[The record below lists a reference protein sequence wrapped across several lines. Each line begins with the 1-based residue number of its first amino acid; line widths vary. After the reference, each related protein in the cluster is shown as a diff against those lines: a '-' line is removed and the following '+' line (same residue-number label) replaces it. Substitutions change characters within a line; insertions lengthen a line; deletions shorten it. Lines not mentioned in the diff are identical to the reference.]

1 MFGVAFPRCWP
12 DERLS
17 WSYPTTW
24 SDLPMSS
31 KKRLWWDPDTI
42 GIVMR
47 WPVILSF
54 EHWRGGTEIKLIG
67 PDTFIKWWTWC
78 SIDLM
83 VALIISEIELQ
94 IRCQNHCKKS
104 LFDSLLVKFSKRVML
119 SNTKKDE
126 QRNLQRHCRGKY
138 LSGWRELFPS
148 FLHLYK
154 SSLPRSE
161 IFSCLLF
168 SWIWD
173 SDGLVQLLHPAIVM
187 RCLTRQCQGANAR
200 QSVAGKAG
208 MKGNIGE

>member
-47 WPVILSF
+47 LPVILSF
-54 EHWRGGTEIKLIG
+54 EQWRGGTEIKLIG
-67 PDTFIKWWTWC
+67 LDTFIKWWKWC
-78 SIDLM
+78 SINLM

-104 LFDSLLVKFSKRVML
+104 LFDSLLVKLSKRVML
-119 SNTKKDE
+119 SKTKKDE
-126 QRNLQRHCRGKY
+126 QRNMQRHCRGKILAVGGNSSP
-138 LSGWRELFPS
+138 LSYIYINPFCLGVRYFPAFY
-148 FLHLYK
+148 FL
-154 SSLPRSE
+154 E
-161 IFSCLLF
+161 
-168 SWIWD
+168 
-173 SDGLVQLLHPAIVM
+173 
-187 RCLTRQCQGANAR
+187 
-200 QSVAGKAG
+200 
-208 MKGNIGE
+208 